1 MRSKV
6 KLTIFNIPETEFE
19 TLLRHSAN
27 YLKKARKLQ
36 PLAKPVV
43 ATRKRPP
50 AA

>member
-6 KLTIFNIPETEFE
+6 KLAVLHIPETEFE
-19 TLLRHSAN
+19 VLLRRSSD

-36 PLAKPVV
+36 PLTKPVV
-43 ATRKRPP
+43 ATRKTTS